1 MDIKNTSCCDFGS
14 PILGAPHRGST
25 IPLMRQRDAEHILH
39 IEVIKTDAIL
49 DNVLESFLMI
59 ICFIFL
65 GLAIMFAIEALHKR
79 KGSYIMKTLTIDPE
93 TGKGKKSARIIT
105 LTLGILGLAAGI
117 YFSLSYFGLPVYVF
131 HFPIMLVTCMMNW
144 GYMIAIIGI
153 YFFFYPEIY
162 IKAYSY

>member
-1 MDIKNTSCCDFGS
+1 MYLRKAEKIYLITFLLSIIAMVLFSVTTTVFGF
-14 PILGAPHRGST
+14 
-25 IPLMRQRDAEHILH
+25 